1 MPLNH
6 KNTKVH
12 KRYLSI
18 YDTVGTTCKE
28 SLPEEFG
35 INEKKILEKFSV
47 LVFSWQTNYEH

>member
-28 SLPEEFG
+28 SLPEELG
-35 INEKKILEKFSV
+35 INEKKILEEFCV
-47 LVFSWQTNYEH
+47 LDCLR